1 MSFANKLQNITKYG
15 ILFISIMG
23 ITLITAPVYAIN
35 KSIDMNKQLQAVN
48 KEINDVQQTL
58 SQNQVHQDKL
68 EKELQAI
75 EVTIGQITENLHVLD
90 KQISL
95 QMTKLS
101 LLKQQQALYQQQLT
115 EQQTALADQ
124 IRAAYFMGQQNYF
137 KLLLNQQNPTDI
149 TRNLTY
155 FKYLNQNRLQLIS
168 SLDST
173 LKQLMTNQQQ
183 ITEQTASLQ
192 QLRDQQRLQKQ
203 QLVRGQQARVQL
215 LTRLNQQINTNK
227 QQLDALQDNKKNL
240 QHLIQQLQREAG
252 QTQVITMPIPFA
264 KLKGALP
271 WPTRGPITLH
281 YDTPI
286 DNSDLTSNGII
297 IKAPEGQN
305 VYAIYPGRVMFA
317 GWLKGFGLLMIIDH
331 GNGYMSLYGRNQSL
345 FRKVGQ
351 EVNTGDLVAQVGET
365 GGYDQSGLY
374 FEIRYNGD
382 PINPEQ
388 WCKS

>member
-1 MSFANKLQNITKYG
+1 MSVANKLQFIIKKTMIT
-15 ILFISIMG
+15 ISLSMMVLVVPIS
-23 ITLITAPVYAIN
+23 YAADN
-35 KSIDMNKQLQAVN
+35 SKDMNKQLQAVN
-48 KEINDVQQTL
+48 NQINDVQQTL
-58 SQNQVHQDKL
+58 SQDQVRQDKL
-68 EKELQAI
+68 EKELQKI
-75 EVTIGQITENLHVLD
+75 EVTIGQLTENLHVLD

-101 LLKQQQALYQQQLT
+101 LLQQQQTIYQQQLT
-115 EQQTALADQ
+115 EQQSALAAQ
-124 IRAAYFMGQQNYF
+124 MRAAYFMGQQNYF
-137 KLLLNQQNPTDI
+137 KLLLNQQNPADI
-149 TRNLTY
+149 TRNMTY
-155 FKYLNQNRLQLIS
+155 FKYLNQNRLTLIS
-168 SLDST
+168 GLNNT
-173 LKQLMTNQQQ
+173 LNQLLTNQQQ
-183 ITEQTASLQ
+183 ITQQTKSLQ

-203 QLVRGQQARVQL
+203 QLVRGQQARIQL
-215 LTRLNQQINTNK
+215 LSRLNQQIDTNK
-227 QQLDALQDNKKNL
+227 QQLGALQSNKKNL
-240 QHLIQQLQREAG
+240 QRLIEQLQREAG
-252 QTQVITMPIPFA
+252 QTQIASMPIPFA

-345 FRKVGQ
+345 FRKSGQ
-351 EVNTGDLVAQVGET
+351 DVNAGDLIAQVGET
-365 GGYDQSGLY
+365 GGYAQSGLY